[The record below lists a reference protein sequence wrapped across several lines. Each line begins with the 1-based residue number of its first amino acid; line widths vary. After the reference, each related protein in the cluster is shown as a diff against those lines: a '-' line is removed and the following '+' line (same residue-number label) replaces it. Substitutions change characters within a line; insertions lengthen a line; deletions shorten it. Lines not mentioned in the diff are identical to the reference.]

1 MQSLYGYL
9 KYFRQELLRERE
21 ILKEE
26 QVEALKRSMQGG
38 LVSFYLLFF
47 CLKIVWEVLKVS

>member
-1 MQSLYGYL
+1 MMQSLYDYL

-26 QVEALKRSMQGG
+26 QVEALKLSMQGG
-38 LVSFYLLFF
+38 LVFFDLLFF
-47 CLKIVWEVLKVS
+47 CLKIVWEV